1 MALPHSQQLLLVPE
15 QMAELDRR
23 TIEELGIPG
32 LHLMEAAAVACV
44 EAITTRYS
52 PFLTRGSLI
61 LCGPG
66 NNGGDGLAIARLLA
80 DGGHRAEVVLLRS
93 EAGLSGDAATQL
105 ERAHQAGVAIRVVS
119 LGDQALNLDERTT
132 LEKPGLMVDAL
143 FGMGL
148 CRDLEGVTAELVG
161 VIERWRDAGVPVLS
175 VDIPSGVDGG
185 SGQVLG
191 AAVAADLTV
200 SFAAPKRGHYQEP
213 GRSLRG
219 ELVIAD
225 IGIPRDRWPEVTANA
240 STLLTSSC
248 LLQALPDPS
257 PASHKGSFG
266 HVLVVAGGPG
276 KAGAARLCAE
286 AALRG
291 GAGLVT
297 LAIPEGLPLD
307 SLAELR
313 PEVMVE
319 RVPGSE
325 EGSFS
330 VESLASL
337 VELCVS
343 RDVLAVGPGIGT
355 SDSTSALIRE
365 LFVSAALPGV
375 FDADA
380 LNCLVGKPAAR
391 SARYSRVIT
400 PHPGEARRLI
410 LGLDAAIP
418 GDRVDEALLLANSF
432 GCVSVLK
439 GAATVVAAPDGVSSV
454 NPTGNVGMATAGSG
468 DVLTGVVAALMAR
481 GASAYAA
488 ACGGVFWHGHA
499 GDLAARRV
507 GGPAMLAGDISE
519 TLGAAWVDLGSTA

>member
-1 MALPHSQQLLLVPE
+1 MAIPHSQQLLLVPE

-23 TIEELGIPG
+23 TIEELGVPG

-44 EAITTRYS
+44 EEVTTRYS
-52 PFLTRGSLI
+52 RFLAEGSLI

-66 NNGGDGLAIARLLA
+66 NNGGDGLAIARLLG
-80 DGGHRAEVVLLRS
+80 DQGYRVEVVLLRPA
-93 EAGLSGDAATQL
+93 AGLTGDAATQL
-105 ERAHQAGVAIRVVS
+105 ERSRQAGVTMRIVD
-119 LGDQALNLDERTT
+119 LGKPALSLDEGTT
-132 LEKPGLMVDAL
+132 LKRPGLVVDAL
-143 FGMGL
+143 FGTGL
-148 CRDLEGVTAELVG
+148 CRDLEGAAAELVG
-161 VIERWRDAGVPVLS
+161 VIERWHDVGVPVLS
-175 VDIPSGVDGG
+175 VDIPSGVDGA
-185 SGQVLG
+185 SGQVMG

-225 IGIPRDRWPEVTANA
+225 IGIPSDRWPEVTADA

-248 LLQALPDPS
+248 LFQSLPAAS

-276 KAGAARLCAE
+276 KCGAARLCAE

-297 LAIPEGLPLD
+297 LAIPEGLALD
-307 SLAELR
+307 SLAQLR

-319 RVPGSE
+319 RVPGSDG
-325 EGSFS
+325 GSFS
-330 VESLASL
+330 MESLASL
-337 VELCVS
+337 IELCAS

-355 SDSTSALIRE
+355 NGSTRALIRE
-365 LFVSAALPGV
+365 LFASASLPGV

-380 LNCLVGKPAAR
+380 LNCLVGKPAAH
-391 SARYSRVIT
+391 SPSYARIIT

-418 GDRVDEALLLANSF
+418 VDRVDEALLLANFF

-439 GAATVVAAPDGVSSV
+439 GAATVVAAPDGLSSV

-468 DVLTGVVAALMAR
+468 DVLTGVVAALLAR
-481 GASAYAA
+481 GASAFDA

-499 GDLAARRV
+499 GDLAAHRM
-507 GGPAMLAGDISE
+507 GGPALLAGDISE
-519 TLGAAWVDLGSTA
+519 NLGAAWVDLGSKT